1 MRNLLR
7 AVMAL
12 SLGCFIGTCAY
23 GASSNYCVPSNFGSD
38 SLGSQLSFDSFHN
51 TIKKRL
57 QAVRVGA
64 ISTSIP
70 RRPVNYGPTYGPT
83 YGPSTGA
90 PYGTVTPGY
99 AAPMNGGEQ
108 MLYQNNPSGYGAY
121 PPVGGTFQNTGT
133 YQAPMQQT
141 YQPVGGYEQQPV
153 YGTGY
158 SSTFA
163 SDEAYAMAPS
173 SRSSSVASA
182 RRRQLDCVYY
192 SGFTVWADL
201 YQTFGKQNA
210 KGREDGYK
218 YRTFGPALGFDW
230 TSGNFTIGAATT
242 YNFGKMK
249 DRNYYHDRRLQTFA
263 IDLYGQYN
271 SDIFYVNGSIGYA
284 HNSFKSDRTAFYIIG
299 GAIGGANHDKYN
311 SNAFDIEGEFGWKFN
326 WSGLNVTPH
335 AGLRFFHDRRGS
347 IDEGG
352 ASARLHLSSENYHV
366 LEVPIG
372 VRASYEI
379 NTGSMLLVPRANFA
393 WIPTINRK
401 GYDAVGTIDAP
412 DPTGY
417 INGGGYR
424 YNSVRRARHGFQL
437 GVGMEAKITRSISA
451 HLDYQFNFRSKAREH
466 YWNLGV
472 GFTF

>member
-1 MRNLLR
+1 
-7 AVMAL
+7 MAL

-23 GASSNYCVPSNFGSD
+23 GAYVPSNFGSD

-83 YGPSTGA
+83 YGPATGM
-90 PYGTVTPGY
+90 PYGTVQPGY

-108 MLYQNNPSGYGAY
+108 MLYQNAPSSYGAY
-121 PPVGGTFQNTGT
+121 PPVGGSFQNTGT
-133 YQAPMQQT
+133 YQAPMQGS
-141 YQPVGGYEQQPV
+141 YQPVSGGYEQQPV

-173 SRSSSVASA
+173 SRTSSVASA

-201 YQTFGKQNA
+201 YQSWGKQNG
-210 KGREDGYK
+210 KGAEDGYK

-249 DRNYYHDRRLQTFA
+249 GRSYYHDRRLQTFA
-263 IDLYGQYN
+263 LDLYGQYN
-271 SDIFYVNGSIGYA
+271 SDIFYVNGSLGYA
-284 HNSFKSDRTAFYIIG
+284 HNSFKSDRTVDQ
-299 GAIGGANHDKYN
+299 GGANHDKYN
-311 SNAFDIEGEFGWKFN
+311 SNAFNIEGEFGWKFN

-335 AGLRFFHDRRGS
+335 AGLRFFHDRRGNIS
-347 IDEGG
+347 EGG
-352 ASARLHLSSENYHV
+352 ASSRLQIGSKNYHV

-379 NTGSMLLVPRANFA
+379 NTGSVLLVPRANFA

-401 GYDAVGTIDAP
+401 GYEASGTIEGNED
-412 DPTGY
+412 Y
-417 INGGGYR
+417 Q
-424 YNSVRRARHGFQL
+424 YNSARRARHGFQL